1 MYILEIALARDT
13 SLFIHRALY
22 QIKSAKTNF
31 ALPCKDTRNL
41 YPGCFTQFCFS
52 CLII

>member
-22 QIKSAKTNF
+22 RIKSAKTNF
-31 ALPCKDTRNL
+31 ALPCKDTRNFVSRVL
-41 YPGCFTQFCFS
+41 YAV
-52 CLII
+52 LL